1 MKQTNNA
8 IKFLM
13 AQYRAIFQN
22 AYFKGLATAAVVT
35 MGLAAG
41 QAQAVAADL
50 DNAAIDTAKGKAES
64 IVIMGDGSSDGTGNK
79 WDKLTLSGGTIAD
92 LGKDITISGGV
103 IANNV
108 LKHDAQKAEN
118 GKYTSTNK
126 LTIEADA
133 NTKGLS
139 ILSDSATKGMEV
151 TFGTVEIKKGSIA
164 LNSDTKNAATASLT
178 AGIIT
183 VGTGAETAQS
193 GEAQVQINK
202 NGSLGAAFTGSDD
215 LFSSLS
221 EITLKKGG
229 TIKTVINA
237 ENDAGTIN
245 ARNLV
250 IDGGDLIST
259 TKAGGGNESGSLNVN
274 IVKGTMTA
282 GSLQTDHANAT
293 LNINFKKALTEANGA
308 AETNTLTLTGGSIS
322 GAGAIVVSG
331 DATTKGVLTINAGE
345 NGVNLEKATGDLKIA
360 ANATLATDMANLDAL
375 AASTLKTT
383 ISGGTLKFTDTE
395 NIDLTAEKFNTD
407 GTSNKIGLSN
417 NATIL
422 GNELSL
428 AADIGS
434 VTAAAETI
442 NLTGTAL
449 TNTGVKALSTL
460 NVGADSKVQSAT
472 LSAGDLKAINDAH
485 ANDDVAVKNDN
496 IKAAAL
502 AESGSFGTVEGVSEG
517 KLTIDGTSPTL
528 DVVNGTWTNNNVH
541 VVLGS
546 SNNAATLTVG
556 KNDATYK
563 TAAKLVFDNGSKL
576 EITKGT
582 ISVGNTEANVLGAEL
597 DISALEGEN
606 LKFTS
611 GTITVDQKGLLKAN
625 SELLTQLFAG
635 ANDKLTISDGGVLE
649 IVDDVT
655 IDASENLATTSQAKK
670 IHFGGSTASGATL
683 RAENITINNAKDDK
697 VNIGEH
703 GVIEANTLT
712 LNNDNGGTLEA
723 VKLDSGSF
731 IVKQTL
737 TSEGSDLK
745 ATLGSANSVLQL
757 GKIVDKGDYSE
768 LASAT
773 GSSTLDLELGVAGA
787 ALKVVGGQWGLQD
800 VTVTDGTVT
809 VGDTAKYD
817 ANGDLITAQVT
828 GGKLDQKAGTVTIN
842 EGSSATF
849 TELFTTT
856 GTTTV
861 KGVLTVQGQANAAT
875 TDPVAKANFGASIN
889 NEVAVTGANA
899 KLVIGTTAL
908 GSIKGYKASGEG
920 IEYTADVDPLFGTGG
935 KATLDQFGTLELQF
949 AEGTKFSLNDLAS
962 LRKGVTDSTTALDS
976 GFISIGNA
984 SLTDSVVSGGTITAE
999 NLGKIKDFKDIVIKD
1014 IANATVTG
1022 VDSNTVVTGNVG
1034 NIQANANVSKVNIGQ
1049 ATLNKANDKNQFA
1062 VDANGKQVDLAVQQ
1076 GGYLHLV
1083 NDGEAKNI
1091 TLVNGFSANQ
1101 KTNLVVKGN
1110 ANGQTIINSVKAG
1123 SSDTDTNF
1131 EVASGNV
1138 KVTQGVQVGTLNTA
1152 KDTTLTAESLNITGG
1167 TNYTSEIW
1175 GTVNVAKNATFEGD
1189 LNVGGQFAVSGDL
1202 AAKGETYVAKGG
1214 QLSVDG
1220 MLTTDAGSVL
1230 VVGLDDEKD
1239 AQGNV
1244 IESGSTGYLFAKT
1257 LNLNGATLF
1266 VDPEF
1271 TDKTSIAA
1279 VKNFGDKK
1287 NNKTDAG
1294 VIDGTVVVGKNA
1306 ALMAGQDATI
1316 AAMQDYISQYQQN
1329 GSLVKGQVENI
1340 VYLADKVELKE
1351 GSKIILDSKRSS
1363 EEIVD
1368 EITKGATGAYAAQ
1381 FSGAGSKVEA
1391 DLYLGSNSVLTV
1403 SDNILGADQG
1413 VAIHFNKADAAI
1425 LGEKGSK
1432 IVLDGESFLNS
1443 RDFTLFTDKGTGTGT
1458 DTGVKVLGTN
1468 NITVESLNGLLV
1480 DYLEAGTQ
1488 AGAVSLSLNKKE
1500 LDSKLLGASAPM
1512 RDFLIGFADR
1522 KVNWE
1527 EVLNAPAD
1535 KPVTPEYLVAGKAD
1549 VLNADGTAIDN
1560 SKLPEG
1566 TTAKD
1571 FVIVNEKVDGQDKKV
1586 AYRLATNQFLEKIVR
1601 NTDGAAADQAARMG
1615 DFGGAAETALVATST
1630 TYDAVAGRFGMGQQ
1644 AGTMTIANNG
1654 QGSGLWVTPV
1664 YKSHESDGFDAD
1676 GLGYGSDITLY
1687 GVALGGDVT
1696 LANGVRVG
1704 AMFNV
1709 GSGDA
1714 DGQGAASVVSNDFD
1728 YFGGSIYAGYAIDNF
1743 SIVGDISYTTIDS
1756 DVEAN
1761 TAAGKTSTS
1770 FDTTALSVGVT
1781 GQYSL
1786 KVAEM
1791 DVTPHAG
1798 MRFTRIDMDDYSI
1811 DSAEFGKVGQ
1821 YNASSANV
1829 FSIPVGVTISKEYVT
1844 DTWTVKPS
1852 FDLTLT
1858 GNFGDDTVDGTV
1870 SWTGVSN
1877 WDVSTKA
1884 EFVDN
1889 FTYGAAVGIA
1899 AKTGNFGLGLG
1910 LNYTGSSNTDEFGVN
1925 ANARFMF

>member
-1 MKQTNNA
+1 
-8 IKFLM
+8 M

-41 QAQAVAADL
+41 QAHATKEAGTAFNGTPEVEMTSKTLIITGADVSDPTTGENVNKYKFIQISANKTFDKDISIQGGAAAATTGNYVSGSAPTTFTAKSL
-50 DNAAIDTAKGKAES
+50 TVSGTEAAHGLLVQGSANAAATVTFKDKIDVQLGK
-64 IVIMGDGSSDGTGNK
+64 VILAGASSDSGDGILQSK
-79 WDKLTLSGGTIAD
+79 EIIVK
-92 LGKDITISGGV
+92 
-103 IANNV
+103 
-108 LKHDAQKAEN
+108 
-118 GKYTSTNK
+118 ST
-126 LTIEADA
+126 D
-133 NTKGLS
+133 
-139 ILSDSATKGMEV
+139 
-151 TFGTVEIKKGSIA
+151 KKGSVIELSGSKTQLGYSLEGKGA
-164 LNSDTKNAATASLT
+164 DGETSETK
-178 AGIIT
+178 
-183 VGTGAETAQS
+183 
-193 GEAQVQINK
+193 
-202 NGSLGAAFTGSDD
+202 
-215 LFSSLS
+215 SLS
-221 EITLKKGG
+221 DYTTLTLG
-229 TIKTVINA
+229 T
-237 ENDAGTIN
+237 
-245 ARNLV
+245 
-250 IDGGDLIST
+250 
-259 TKAGGGNESGSLNVN
+259 SGSLITTTGADTTGAVVDAAVLDINGGAITVNKNSSSSDLTLN
-274 IVKGTMTA
+274 IVKGDLNAGTITTVDGGTLTISFASGDFVDDKNALVDKKLTLTSGTLALASDITLSGEGQLVVANNGAEIKSTGAKGITLTNKAAFAPTDVANAKAVAGKLPLTIGEKGVLDFGSTA
-282 GSLQTDHANAT
+282 ASLDALTFGTNAAIASNQIGLAATGLIKGDTLSLTKDLGAAGIVSGKTLNVNATAAVSNAT
-293 LNINFKKALTEANGA
+293 LQ
-308 AETNTLTLTGGSIS
+308 
-322 GAGAIVVSG
+322 
-331 DATTKGVLTINAGE
+331 ATSA
-345 NGVNLEKATGDLKIA
+345 
-360 ANATLATDMANLDAL
+360 
-375 AASTLKTT
+375 
-383 ISGGTLKFTDTE
+383 
-395 NIDLTAEKFNTD
+395 
-407 GTSNKIGLSN
+407 
-417 NATIL
+417 
-422 GNELSL
+422 
-428 AADIGS
+428 
-434 VTAAAETI
+434 
-442 NLTGTAL
+442 
-449 TNTGVKALSTL
+449 L
-460 NVGADSKVQSAT
+460 NVGTKTQAKKVILT
-472 LSAGDLKAINDAH
+472 LDNIEAINKKYESITPETT
-485 ANDDVAVKNDN
+485 KNAS
-496 IKAAAL
+496 IKADLL
-502 AESGSFGTVEGVSEG
+502 AESGSLGTVANVTDGVLNIHAAS
-517 KLTIDGTSPTL
+517 DAAL
-528 DVVNGTWTNNNVH
+528 DVVAGTWNTNGVDIELGSGGESGALNIGEADGTNN
-541 VVLGS
+541 
-546 SNNAATLTVG
+546 
-556 KNDATYK
+556 
-563 TAAKLVFDNGSKL
+563 TAAKLVFGSDSVL
-576 EITKGT
+576 TLTKGT
-582 ISVGNTEANVLGAEL
+582 VKVGSSTNQYLLGAEL
-597 DISALEGEN
+597 DISALQEGGLDVGSGAISVE
-606 LKFTS
+606 S
-611 GTITVDQKGLLKAN
+611 GGTILAN
-625 SELLTQLFAG
+625 SVLIDTLVDSSKDL
-635 ANDKLTISDGGVLE
+635 KVTISSGGVLDIAEGLE
-649 IVDDVT
+649 IDANKLGTSTAKNTLAFTGKTGDGLQATLKSDSVT
-655 IDASENLATTSQAKK
+655 INKATGT
-670 IHFGGSTASGATL
+670 
-683 RAENITINNAKDDK
+683 N
-697 VNIGEH
+697 VNIGQF
-703 GVIEANTLT
+703 GVIEANTLI
-712 LNNDNGGTLEA
+712 LNNNDGTYKH
-723 VKLDSGSF
+723 VTLDEGKF
-731 IVKQTL
+731 VVKQTL
-737 TSEGSDLK
+737 TSEGSGLK
-745 ATLGSANSVLQL
+745 ATLGSAKTVLQL

-768 LASAT
+768 LASAS
-773 GSSTLDLELGVAGA
+773 GSSTLDLDLTAGS
-787 ALKVVGGQWGLQD
+787 KVNVVGGQWGLKY
-800 VTVTDGTVT
+800 VTVTNGTVT
-809 VGDTAKYD
+809 VGNDTEKYD
-817 ANGDLITAQVT
+817 ANDKLISAQVS
-828 GGKLDQKAGTVTIN
+828 GGKLALEAGKVEVK
-842 EGSSATF
+842 EGSSAQF
-849 TELFTTT
+849 TELFTKT
-856 GTTTV
+856 GATTTV
-861 KGVLTVQGQANAAT
+861 NGVLTVLGQQNAVT
-875 TDPVAKANFGASIN
+875 TENTKADFGASIDSN
-889 NEVAVTGANA
+889 IAVTGANA

-908 GSIKGYKASGEG
+908 GSIAGYQDAGAG
-920 IEYTADVDPLFGTGG
+920 INYTTDVDPLFGTNG
-935 KATLDQFGTLELQF
+935 KVTLDQFGTLELQF

-962 LRKGVTDSTTALDS
+962 LRKGVTDSGTALPS
-976 GFISIGNA
+976 GFISLGNA
-984 SLTDSVVSGGTITAE
+984 TLTDSVVSGGTITAE
-999 NLGKIKDFKDIVIKD
+999 NLEKIKDFKDIVIKD
-1014 IANATVTG
+1014 IANATVTD
-1022 VDSNTVVTGNVG
+1022 VKADTVVTGNVG
-1034 NIQANANVSKVNIGQ
+1034 NIQANANVSKVQIGQ
-1049 ATLNKANDKNQFA
+1049 ATLNKANENNQFA
-1062 VDANGKQVDLAVQQ
+1062 VDANGKQVDLAVNK

-1152 KDTTLTAESLNITGG
+1152 KNTTLTAESLNITAPADSA
-1167 TNYTSEIW
+1167 TSEIW

-1220 MLTTDAGSVL
+1220 MLTASDTL

-1257 LNLNGATLF
+1257 LNLNGQTLF

-1279 VKNFGDKK
+1279 VKNFGDDK

-1294 VIDGTVVVGKNA
+1294 VINGTVVVGKNA

-1340 VYLADKVELKE
+1340 VYLADKVTLKD

-1413 VAIHFNKADAAI
+1413 VAIHFNKTDAAI
-1425 LGEKGSK
+1425 LGEQGSK

-1443 RDFTLFTDKGTGTGT
+1443 RKFTLFTDKGT

-1488 AGAVSLSLNKKE
+1488 AGAVELSLNKKE

-1527 EVLNAPAD
+1527 EVLNAPAGTS
-1535 KPVTPEYLVAGKAD
+1535 VTPEYLVAGKAD
-1549 VLNADGTAIDN
+1549 ILKDDGTIDTT
-1560 SKLPEG
+1560 KLPEG
-1566 TTAKD
+1566 TTDKD
-1571 FVIVNEKVDGQDKKV
+1571 FVIVTEKVDGQDKKV
-1586 AYRLATNQFLEKIVR
+1586 AYRYANNQFLEKVVR
-1601 NTDGAAADQAARMG
+1601 NTNGAAADQAARMG

-1761 TAAGKTSTS
+1761 TEVGKTSTS

-1781 GQYSL
+1781 GQYAL

-1798 MRFTRIDMDDYSI
+1798 LRFTRIDMDDYTI
-1811 DSAEFGKVGQ
+1811 DSADFGEVGQ

-1877 WDVSTKA
+1877 YDVSTKA
-1884 EFVDN
+1884 EFVDS
-1889 FTYGAAVGIA
+1889 FTYGAAVGIS

-1925 ANARFMF
+1925 ANARYMF

>member
-41 QAQAVAADL
+41 QAQAAR
-50 DNAAIDTAKGKAES
+50 DTA
-64 IVIMGDGSSDGTGNK
+64 
-79 WDKLTLSGGTIAD
+79 
-92 LGKDITISGGV
+92 
-103 IANNV
+103 
-108 LKHDAQKAEN
+108 
-118 GKYTSTNK
+118 
-126 LTIEADA
+126 
-133 NTKGLS
+133 
-139 ILSDSATKGMEV
+139 
-151 TFGTVEIKKGSIA
+151 F
-164 LNSDTKNAATASLT
+164 
-178 AGIIT
+178 
-183 VGTGAETAQS
+183 TGAETIA
-193 GEAQVQINK
+193 GETLTITGASVDESAKPDDYKYIQITDDGKTLDK
-202 NGSLGAAFTGSDD
+202 N
-215 LFSSLS
+215 
-221 EITLKKGG
+221 
-229 TIKTVINA
+229 IKII
-237 ENDAGTIN
+237 G
-245 ARNLV
+245 
-250 IDGGDLIST
+250 
-259 TKAGGGNESGSLNVN
+259 
-274 IVKGTMTA
+274 
-282 GSLQTDHANAT
+282 
-293 LNINFKKALTEANGA
+293 GA
-308 AETNTLTLTGGSIS
+308 AEDSANKIAGTNITFTGTNLSIS
-322 GAGAIVVSG
+322 GASAGLLVSG
-331 DATTKGVLTINAGE
+331 GENKTATAIFSGITIDKGTLKLAGHATSGTGTVEAKNITLSGAASNDANLALGANTVLGYDLADKGAADEKPAAGQPFDLANYTNLDLAKNGKLAVAAAETGGAVVNAGKLSITGGSTVLVESGTDSSHNAVINLVSGVLNDGTITTSTNNLLKINFASGDFIDSGNDVKKEFTLTSGTLALAGGITLSGEGKLVVTDDLTKLTVTGDAGITLADKAAYAPKDVATAKAVAGNLPIKIGEKGVLDFGSTA
-345 NGVNLEKATGDLKIA
+345 
-360 ANATLATDMANLDAL
+360 ANLDEL
-375 AASTLKTT
+375 TFNGNAATT
-383 ISGGTLKFTDTE
+383 G
-395 NIDLTAEKFNTD
+395 
-407 GTSNKIGLSN
+407 NKIGL
-417 NATIL
+417 AETGIIK
-422 GNELSL
+422 GDTLSL
-428 AADIGS
+428 TKELGTEGIVSGKTVNLGDSGAAQSDITVGKIHS
-434 VTAAAETI
+434 SQTLNI
-442 NLTGTAL
+442 GKD
-449 TNTGVKALSTL
+449 VKAKEIVLT
-460 NVGADSKVQSAT
+460 
-472 LSAGDLKAINDAH
+472 AGDVAAINKAH
-485 ANDDVAVKNDN
+485 KDVQNEATQKAL
-496 IKAAAL
+496 IKADAL
-502 AESGSFGTVEGVSEG
+502 AQTGSFGTVEGVTEG
-517 KLTIDGTSPTL
+517 TLTIDASSGKL
-528 DVVNGTWTNNNVH
+528 DVVNGTWTNNNVK
-541 VVLGS
+541 VVLGGD
-546 SNNAATLTVG
+546 NEVDLNVG
-556 KNDATYK
+556 SDTTHK
-563 TAAKLVFDNGSKL
+563 TAARLVFDAGSKL
-576 EITKGT
+576 EIKKGT
-582 ISVGNTEANVLGAEL
+582 ISVGNDDNKVLGAEL

-611 GTITVDQKGLLKAN
+611 GSIVATEKGTIKAKQN
-625 SELLTQLFAG
+625 LIDAVLAQTNAKLEIGNAG
-635 ANDKLTISDGGVLE
+635 TLEIIDGIEIDADKLTTTDEGQKLRFNG
-649 IVDDVT
+649 
-655 IDASENLATTSQAKK
+655 ASSKV
-670 IHFGGSTASGATL
+670 ATL
-683 RAENITINNAKDDK
+683 KSDSVTINNAKDDK

-712 LNNDNGGTLEA
+712 LNNEVSSQLQN
-723 VKLDSGSF
+723 VQLDAGKF
-731 IVKQTL
+731 VVKQTL
-737 TSEGSDLK
+737 TADGSDLK
-745 ATLGSANSVLQL
+745 ATLGNANTVLEL
-757 GKIVDKGDYSE
+757 GKIVKNNGENE
-768 LASAT
+768 LASAS
-773 GSSTLDLELGVAGA
+773 GSSTLDLDLTSGSKVN
-787 ALKVVGGQWGLQD
+787 VVGGQWGLQD
-800 VTVTDGTVT
+800 VTVTNGKFT
-809 VGDTAKYD
+809 VGQDLSSNPARD
-817 ANGDLITAQVT
+817 ANGDAITAQVS
-828 GGKLDQKAGTVTIN
+828 GGKLTHIAGTVTIN

-849 TELFTTT
+849 TELFTTN
-856 GTTTV
+856 GANTTV
-861 KGVLTVQGQANAAT
+861 NGVLTVVGQENAKSDTNPTA
-875 TDPVAKANFGASIN
+875 DFGASIDSN
-889 NEVAVTGANA
+889 IAVTGANA

-908 GSIKGYKASGEG
+908 GSIAGYEDAGAG
-920 IEYTADVDPLFGTGG
+920 IKYTTNVDPLFGTNG
-935 KATLDQFGTLELQF
+935 KVTLDQFGTLELQF
-949 AEGTKFSLNDLAS
+949 AEGTKFSLNDLES
-962 LRKGVTDSTTALDS
+962 LRKGVTGSGTALEA

-984 SLTDSVVSGGTITAE
+984 SLTDSVVSGGTITAD
-999 NLGKIKDFKDIVIKD
+999 NLNKIKDFKDIVIQD

-1022 VDSNTVVTGNVG
+1022 VNSNTVVTGNVG
-1034 NIQANANVSKVNIGQ
+1034 NIKADANVSKVNIGQ
-1049 ATLNKANDKNQFA
+1049 ATLNKANKDGQFA
-1062 VDANGKQVDLAVQQ
+1062 VDANGKQVDLAVSKE

-1091 TLVNGFSANQ
+1091 TLANGISATQ
-1101 KTNLVVKGN
+1101 KTNLVVKGK
-1110 ANGQTIINSVKAG
+1110 ADGKTIINSVSAG
-1123 SSDTDTNF
+1123 TNADTNF

-1138 KVTQGVQVGTLNTA
+1138 NVTKDVKVGTLNTA
-1152 KDTTLTAESLNITGG
+1152 KDTTLTAESLNITASASG
-1167 TNYTSEIW
+1167 TTSEIW
-1175 GTVNVAKNATFEGD
+1175 GTVNVAKNATFAGD

-1214 QLSVDG
+1214 QLTVDG
-1220 MLTTDAGSVL
+1220 MLTASDTL

-1257 LNLNGATLF
+1257 LNLNGQTLF

-1271 TDKTSIAA
+1271 GDKTSIAA
-1279 VKNFGDKK
+1279 VKNFGDNK

-1294 VIDGTVVVGKNA
+1294 VIDGDVVVGKNA

-1340 VYLADKVELKE
+1340 VYLADKVTLED
-1351 GSKIILDSKRSS
+1351 GSKIILDSQRSS
-1363 EEIVD
+1363 D
-1368 EITKGATGAYAAQ
+1368 EIKAEIKKGTTGAYAAK
-1381 FSGAGSKVEA
+1381 FSGTGSEVAA

-1403 SDNILGADQG
+1403 SDNILGENQG
-1413 VAIHFNKADAAI
+1413 VAIHFNKANAAI
-1425 LGEKGSK
+1425 LGENGSK

-1443 RDFTLFTDKGTGTGT
+1443 RKFTLFKDNDAGAEA
-1458 DTGVKVLGTN
+1458 GVKVLGTN

-1488 AGAVSLSLNKKE
+1488 AGAVELSLNKKE

-1527 EVLNAPAD
+1527 EVLNAPNT
-1535 KPVTPEYLVAGKAD
+1535 PVIDLVAGKAD
-1549 VLNADGTAIDN
+1549 VLNAQGTDIDKAKLPDGT
-1560 SKLPEG
+1560 
-1566 TTAKD
+1566 TVKD
-1571 FVIVNEKVDGQDKKV
+1571 FVIVTENVNGQDKNV
-1586 AYRLATNQFLEKIVR
+1586 AYRLANNQFLEKVVR

-1743 SIVGDISYTTIDS
+1743 SIVGDVSYTTIDS
-1756 DVEAN
+1756 DIEAN

-1781 GQYSL
+1781 GQYAL

-1798 MRFTRIDMDDYSI
+1798 MRFTRIDMDDYTI
-1811 DSAEFGKVGQ
+1811 DSADFGEVGK

-1829 FSIPVGVTISKEYVT
+1829 FSIPVGVTISKEYVS

-1870 SWTGVSN
+1870 SWSGVSN

-1925 ANARFMF
+1925 ANARYMF

>member
-1 MKQTNNA
+1 
-8 IKFLM
+8 M

-35 MGLAAG
+35 IGLAAG
-41 QAQAVAADL
+41 QAQAAANDKTLEASDILNVANKTIEINGTEADGSNDTSGKFKGVSIANGSLELSEYTMNITGEETAGSSNKVAGTGGEGTLKVDTLSIKSGAANKGLSVEGAADGAANL
-50 DNAAIDTAKGKAES
+50 TANNINITQGILATKGTTSGGVVNANTLTVGGANTATEDHAVLKIDALGTVGYALEGK
-64 IVIMGDGSSDGTGNK
+64 GSSDTTPNGDRDVANYTTVTLDKNS
-79 WDKLTLSGGTIAD
+79 KLT
-92 LGKDITISGGV
+92 
-103 IANNV
+103 
-108 LKHDAQKAEN
+108 
-118 GKYTSTNK
+118 
-126 LTIEADA
+126 
-133 NTKGLS
+133 
-139 ILSDSATKGMEV
+139 
-151 TFGTVEIKKGSIA
+151 
-164 LNSDTKNAATASLT
+164 ATASANTTILNAAELSINGGKIDVAAGSNTADNLT
-178 AGIIT
+178 INL
-183 VGTGAETAQS
+183 AQ
-193 GEAQVQINK
+193 GE
-202 NGSLGAAFTGSDD
+202 
-215 LFSSLS
+215 
-221 EITLKKGG
+221 LKDG
-229 TIKTVINA
+229 TI
-237 ENDAGTIN
+237 
-245 ARNLV
+245 
-250 IDGGDLIST
+250 T
-259 TKAGGGNESGSLNVN
+259 TKANGVLNVSFTDKDF
-274 IVKGTMTA
+274 VK
-282 GSLQTDHANAT
+282 D
-293 LNINFKKALTEANGA
+293 GA
-308 AETNTLTLTGGSIS
+308 AVEKTLTLTKGKLDLTGGMTLSGEGKLVVANDGADLNVTVA
-322 GAGAIVVSG
+322 GAGITLTNKAAFAPTNVANAKAVAGKLPLTIGANGVLDFG
-331 DATTKGVLTINAGE
+331 ANETNLDELTFDATA
-345 NGVNLEKATGDLKIA
+345 ATTG
-360 ANATLATDMANLDAL
+360 
-375 AASTLKTT
+375 
-383 ISGGTLKFTDTE
+383 
-395 NIDLTAEKFNTD
+395 
-407 GTSNKIGLSN
+407 NKIGLA
-417 NATIL
+417 ATGIIK
-422 GNELSL
+422 GDTLSL
-428 AADIGS
+428 TEELG
-434 VTAAAETI
+434 TAGVVSGNTVNLGKNDAAEVAFAT
-442 NLTGTAL
+442 
-449 TNTGVKALSTL
+449 STFKVGSNL
-460 NVGADSKVQSAT
+460 NVGTNTKAKDVVLT
-472 LSAGDLKAINDAH
+472 AGDVAAINKAHESDA
-485 ANDDVAVKNDN
+485 AEVKNDN

-502 AESGSFGTVEGVSEG
+502 AESGSFGTIEGVSEG
-517 KLTIDGTSPTL
+517 TLTIDAASGKL
-528 DVVNGTWTNNNVH
+528 DVVNGTWINNNVN
-541 VVLGS
+541 VVLGGT
-546 SNNAATLTVG
+546 NAATLTVG
-556 KNDATYK
+556 ATDATLGTNK
-563 TAAKLVFDNGSKL
+563 TAAKLVFGADSVL
-576 EITKGT
+576 TLTKGT
-582 ISVGNTEANVLGAEL
+582 VTVGSATNANLLGAEL
-597 DISALEGEN
+597 DISALQEGGLDVGSGAISVE
-606 LKFTS
+606 S
-611 GTITVDQKGLLKAN
+611 GGTILAN
-625 SELLTQLFAG
+625 SVLIDTLVDSN
-635 ANDKLTISDGGVLE
+635 NDLKVTISSGGVLDIAEGLE
-649 IVDDVT
+649 IDANNLGTSTAKNTLAFTGKTGEGLQATLKSDSVT
-655 IDASENLATTSQAKK
+655 INKATGTS
-670 IHFGGSTASGATL
+670 
-683 RAENITINNAKDDK
+683 
-697 VNIGEH
+697 VNIGEF

-712 LNNDNGGTLEA
+712 LNNDNAGTLES
-723 VKLDSGSF
+723 VQLDSGSF

-737 TSEGSDLK
+737 TSEGSGLK

-757 GKIVDKGDYSE
+757 GKIVKNNGEDE

-773 GSSTLDLELGVAGA
+773 GSVGLDLDLTAGS
-787 ALKVVGGQWGLQD
+787 KVNVVGGQWGLQD
-800 VTVTDGTVT
+800 VTVTNGTVT
-809 VGDTAKYD
+809 VGNTTPVYD
-817 ANGDLITAQVT
+817 ANDNLISAQVT
-828 GGKLDQKAGTVTIN
+828 GGKLDHKAGTVTIN
-842 EGSSATF
+842 EGSSAKF
-849 TELFTTT
+849 TELFTTN
-856 GTTTV
+856 GATTTV
-861 KGVLTVQGQANAAT
+861 NGVLTVLGQENAKSDTNTQA
-875 TDPVAKANFGASIN
+875 DFGASIDSN
-889 NEVAVTGANA
+889 IAVTGANA

-908 GSIKGYKASGEG
+908 GSINGYKASGAG
-920 IEYTADVDPLFGTGG
+920 IEYTTDVDPLFGTNG
-935 KATLDQFGTLELQF
+935 KVTLDQFGTLELQF
-949 AEGTKFSLNDLAS
+949 AENTQFSLNDLAS
-962 LRKGVTDSTTALDS
+962 LRKGVTGSGTALED
-976 GFISIGNA
+976 GFISLGNA

-999 NLGKIKDFKDIVIKD
+999 NLEKIKDFKDIVIKD

-1022 VDSNTVVTGNVG
+1022 VDSTTVVTGNVG

-1062 VDANGKQVDLAVQQ
+1062 VDANGKQVDLVVKE

-1101 KTNLVVKGN
+1101 KTNLVVKGK
-1110 ANGQTIINSVKAG
+1110 ADGQTIINSVKAG
-1123 SSDTDTNF
+1123 TATNTNF

-1152 KDTTLTAESLNITGG
+1152 KDTTLTAESLNITASADGA
-1167 TNYTSEIW
+1167 TSEIW

-1202 AAKGETYVAKGG
+1202 AAKGETYVAKDG
-1214 QLSVDG
+1214 LLTVDG
-1220 MLTTDAGSVL
+1220 MLTASDIL

-1257 LNLNGATLF
+1257 LNLNGQTLF

-1279 VKNFGDKK
+1279 VKNFGDDKSNKK
-1287 NNKTDAG
+1287 DAG
-1294 VIDGTVVVGKNA
+1294 VINGTVVVGKNA

-1329 GSLVKGQVENI
+1329 GSLVKGEVENI
-1340 VYLADKVELKE
+1340 VYLADKVTLKD

-1381 FSGAGSKVEA
+1381 FSGAGSKVVA

-1413 VAIHFNKADAAI
+1413 VAIHFNKGDAAI

-1443 RDFTLFTDKGTGTGT
+1443 RNFSLFKDNGA
-1458 DTGVKVLGTN
+1458 DAEAGVKVLGTN

-1488 AGAVSLSLNKKE
+1488 DGNISLSLNKKE

-1560 SKLPEG
+1560 AKLPEG

-1571 FVIVNEKVDGQDKKV
+1571 FVIVTEKVDGQDKKV

-1676 GLGYGSDITLY
+1676 GLGYGSDIALY

-1781 GQYSL
+1781 GQYAL

-1798 MRFTRIDMDDYSI
+1798 MRFTRIDMDDYTI
-1811 DSAEFGKVGQ
+1811 ESADFGNVGQ

-1829 FSIPVGVTISKEYVT
+1829 FSIPVGVTISKEYVS

>member
-41 QAQAVAADL
+41 QAQADR
-50 DNAAIDTAKGKAES
+50 DNA
-64 IVIMGDGSSDGTGNK
+64 
-79 WDKLTLSGGTIAD
+79 
-92 LGKDITISGGV
+92 
-103 IANNV
+103 
-108 LKHDAQKAEN
+108 
-118 GKYTSTNK
+118 
-126 LTIEADA
+126 
-133 NTKGLS
+133 
-139 ILSDSATKGMEV
+139 
-151 TFGTVEIKKGSIA
+151 F
-164 LNSDTKNAATASLT
+164 
-178 AGIIT
+178 
-183 VGTGAETAQS
+183 TGAETIAGETLTITGKTVNESTNPDDYKYIQISADKTFAKNIKITGGAAEDSANKIAGSNITFTGANLSISGTGAGLLVSGGATATATAIFNEVTINEGTLKLAGNATSGTGTVEAKKIILSGAATNDANLVLGANTVLGYDLDDKGAADAKPNAGQPFDLANYTNLDLAKNGKLAVAAAAANGGAIVNAGKLSITGGSTVVVESGGTTSDTAVINLVSGVLNDGTITTTANNLLTINFASGDFIDSGNDVKKELTLTKGTLNLATDITLSGEGQLVVANNGDAIKSTGAKGITLTNKAAYAPKDVATAKAVAGKLPLTIGEKGVLDFGSTAANLDKLTFNATANAAPSDTKIGLADTGIIKGDTLSLTKKLGADGIVSGKTVNLGDSGAAQS
-193 GEAQVQINK
+193 DITVGKIH
-202 NGSLGAAFTGSDD
+202 
-215 LFSSLS
+215 SS
-221 EITLKKGG
+221 
-229 TIKTVINA
+229 
-237 ENDAGTIN
+237 
-245 ARNLV
+245 
-250 IDGGDLIST
+250 
-259 TKAGGGNESGSLNVN
+259 
-274 IVKGTMTA
+274 
-282 GSLQTDHANAT
+282 QT
-293 LNINFKKALTEANGA
+293 LNIGKDVKAKEIVLTAGDVAAINKAHKDVQNEATQKAL
-308 AETNTLTLTGGSIS
+308 I
-322 GAGAIVVSG
+322 
-331 DATTKGVLTINAGE
+331 
-345 NGVNLEKATGDLKIA
+345 KA
-360 ANATLATDMANLDAL
+360 DAL
-375 AASTLKTT
+375 AA
-383 ISGGTLKFTDTE
+383 
-395 NIDLTAEKFNTD
+395 
-407 GTSNKIGLSN
+407 
-417 NATIL
+417 
-422 GNELSL
+422 
-428 AADIGS
+428 
-434 VTAAAETI
+434 
-442 NLTGTAL
+442 
-449 TNTGVKALSTL
+449 
-460 NVGADSKVQSAT
+460 
-472 LSAGDLKAINDAH
+472 
-485 ANDDVAVKNDN
+485 
-496 IKAAAL
+496 
-502 AESGSFGTVEGVSEG
+502 SGSFGTVEGVTEG
-517 KLTIDGTSPTL
+517 TLTIDASSGKL
-528 DVVNGTWTNNNVH
+528 DVVNGTWTNNNVK
-541 VVLGS
+541 VVLGGT
-546 SNNAATLTVG
+546 NAATLTVG
-556 KNDATYK
+556 AVDSTLGSNK

-582 ISVGNTEANVLGAEL
+582 ISVGSSDTKVLSAEL

-611 GTITVDQKGLLKAN
+611 GSIVATEKGTIKAKQNLIDAVLAQTNAKLQIGNAGTLEIIDGLEIDA
-625 SELLTQLFAG
+625 
-635 ANDKLTISDGGVLE
+635 DKLTTSDAGQKLHFNGASGKLATLKS
-649 IVDDVT
+649 DSVT
-655 IDASENLATTSQAKK
+655 INKATGT
-670 IHFGGSTASGATL
+670 
-683 RAENITINNAKDDK
+683 N

-712 LNNDNGGTLEA
+712 LNNEDNGTLKA
-723 VKLDSGSF
+723 VTLDSGSF
-731 IVKQTL
+731 IVKETL
-737 TSEGSDLK
+737 TSDGSDLK
-745 ATLGSANSVLQL
+745 ATLGSAKTVLQL

-768 LASAT
+768 LASAS
-773 GSSTLDLELGVAGA
+773 GSSTLDLDLTAGA
-787 ALKVVGGQWGLQD
+787 KVNVVGGQWGLQD
-800 VTVTDGTVT
+800 VTVTNGTVT
-809 VGDTAKYD
+809 VGNATAQYD
-817 ANGDLITAQVT
+817 ANDKLISAQVS
-828 GGKLDQKAGTVTIN
+828 GGKLALEAGKVEVK
-842 EGSSATF
+842 EGSSAQF
-849 TELFTTT
+849 TELFTKT
-856 GTTTV
+856 GATTTV
-861 KGVLTVQGQANAAT
+861 NGVLTVVGKHNAAVT
-875 TDPVAKANFGASIN
+875 TPTPAKENYGASIN
-889 NEVAVTGANA
+889 NTVEVTGANA

-908 GSIKGYKASGEG
+908 GSINGYKASGEG
-920 IEYTADVDPLFGTGG
+920 IDYKANVDPLFGTGG
-935 KATLDQFGTLELQF
+935 KANLTKFGTLELQF

-962 LRKGVTDSTTALDS
+962 LRKGVTDSATALDS

-999 NLGKIKDFKDIVIKD
+999 NLEKIKDFKDIVIQD

-1034 NIQANANVSKVNIGQ
+1034 NIQANANVSKVQIGQ
-1049 ATLNKANDKNQFA
+1049 ATLNKANENNQFA
-1062 VDANGKQVDLAVQQ
+1062 VDANGKQVDLAVNE

-1091 TLVNGFSANQ
+1091 TLANGFSATQ
-1101 KTNLVVKGN
+1101 KTNLVVKGK
-1110 ANGQTIINSVKAG
+1110 ANGQTTINSVKADK
-1123 SSDTDTNF
+1123 SNVNTNF

-1138 KVTQGVQVGTLNTA
+1138 NVTQGVQVGTLNTA
-1152 KDTTLTAESLNITGG
+1152 KDTILTAESLNITASASG
-1167 TNYTSEIW
+1167 TTSEIW

-1189 LNVGGQFAVSGDL
+1189 LNVGGKLAVSGDL
-1202 AAKGETYVAKGG
+1202 AAKGETYVAKDG
-1214 QLSVDG
+1214 LLTVDG
-1220 MLTTDAGSVL
+1220 MLTASDTL

-1244 IESGSTGYLFAKT
+1244 SESGSTGYLFAKT
-1257 LNLNGATLF
+1257 LNLKGATLF

-1271 TDKTSIAA
+1271 GDNTSIAA
-1279 VKNFGDKK
+1279 VKNFGDDK

-1294 VIDGTVVVGKNA
+1294 VINGTVVVGKNA

-1340 VYLADKVELKE
+1340 VYLADKVTLENN
-1351 GSKIILDSKRSS
+1351 SKIILDSKRSS
-1363 EEIVD
+1363 DQIKAEI
-1368 EITKGATGAYAAQ
+1368 KNGANGAYAAK
-1381 FSGAGSKVEA
+1381 FNNSGSKVEA

-1413 VAIHFNKADAAI
+1413 VAIHFNKDDAAI
-1425 LGEKGSK
+1425 LGASGSK

-1443 RDFTLFTDKGTGTGT
+1443 REFTLFTDKGT
-1458 DTGVKVLGTN
+1458 DTGVKVLGDKD
-1468 NITVESLNGLLV
+1468 ITVESLNGLLV
-1480 DYLEAGTQ
+1480 DYLKAGTQ
-1488 AGAVSLSLNKKE
+1488 AGAVKLSLNKKE

-1522 KVNWE
+1522 KVNWK
-1527 EVLNAPAD
+1527 EVLNDPTT
-1535 KPVTPEYLVAGKAD
+1535 PVITLVAGKDD
-1549 VLNADGTAIDN
+1549 VLKEDGTIDTT
-1560 SKLPEG
+1560 KLPEG
-1566 TTAKD
+1566 TTDKD
-1571 FVIVNEKVDGQDKKV
+1571 FVIVTEKVDDQDKKV
-1586 AYRLATNQFLEKIVR
+1586 AYRKANNQFLEKVVR

-1664 YKSHESDGFDAD
+1664 YKSHESDGFNAD

-1781 GQYSL
+1781 GQYAL

-1798 MRFTRIDMDDYSI
+1798 MRFTRIDMDDYTI
-1811 DSAEFGKVGQ
+1811 ESADFGNVGQ
-1821 YNASSANV
+1821 YNASSANI

-1889 FTYGAAVGIA
+1889 FTYGASVGIA

-1910 LNYTGSSNTDEFGVN
+1910 VNYTGSSNTDEFGVN